1 MKKLLVQ
8 YGCYNLWANQLII
21 SNINNLTD
29 EQIYQQSVSSFPTI
43 FKTLEHMWDAE
54 SIWWQ
59 RMKLIDN
66 VIWPS
71 SEFKGTIMELG
82 NNLIQQSK
90 QWKEWIELAT
100 EAALEHEYIYQ
111 NSKKDRFKQPVYET
125 IQHLFNHQSFHRG
138 QLISQMKFAGCTKI
152 PNTDLIAFLRKK

>member
-66 VIWPS
+66 VI
-71 SEFKGTIMELG
+71 
-82 NNLIQQSK
+82 
-90 QWKEWIELAT
+90 
-100 EAALEHEYIYQ
+100 
-111 NSKKDRFKQPVYET
+111 
-125 IQHLFNHQSFHRG
+125 
-138 QLISQMKFAGCTKI
+138 
-152 PNTDLIAFLRKK
+152 